1 MSLWH
6 YHALTYA
13 DQKQKGIPIYNP
25 IQLQVYTNSISK
37 TDYEIAVLFPISIM
51 FSWNKVRDS

>member
-1 MSLWH
+1 MPPRMQ
-6 YHALTYA
+6 T
-13 DQKQKGIPIYNP
+13 KEQKGIPIYNP

-37 TDYEIAVLFPISIM
+37 TDYEMAVLFPISIM